1 MWHWDSILSVGGWLR
16 VWQAEEKCAASAWR
30 IGNSDSS
37 AQGTDDFAG
46 DGQPKAEM
54 VFDAAGLV
62 GTVEAPEY
70 FLLLLV
76 GDADAIVGNRQNEAF
91 RLSGSIQR
99 KG

>member
-1 MWHWDSILSVGGWLR
+1 
-16 VWQAEEKCAASAWR
+16 
-30 IGNSDSS
+30 
-37 AQGTDDFAG
+37 
-46 DGQPKAEM
+46 M

>member
-1 MWHWDSILSVGGWLR
+1 MYGRRKKNVLPPPGV
-16 VWQAEEKCAASAWR
+16 SATR
-30 IGNSDSS
+30 IVPPKERGDL
-37 AQGTDDFAG
+37 AG

-70 FLLLLV
+70 FLLFLV
-76 GDADAIVGNRQNEAF
+76 GDADAIVGNRQNKAF